1 MNLYRRATK
10 HFDMKR
16 IKELNEKKD
25 KINLQVKVPTPDP
38 SDWRA
43 EIDTK

>member
-16 IKELNEKKD
+16 IKELNKKEEKKLKV
-25 KINLQVKVPTPDP
+25 KISDPDL
-38 SDWRA
+38 SDWRSD
-43 EIDTK
+43 INV